1 MPLPLSQTPR
11 RGVLTTRSFVDTST
25 RSRASAGSDRY
36 ESKARSDWHVVGM
49 MGCLALGRLSVRG
62 AHSFGSKA

>member
-1 MPLPLSQTPR
+1 MPLLHSQTLP

-36 ESKARSDWHVVGM
+36 ESRASSDWHVVGM
-49 MGCLALGRLSVRG
+49 MGCLALGRRSVRG

>member
-25 RSRASAGSDRY
+25 RSRASAASDRY
-36 ESKARSDWHVVGM
+36 KSKASSDWHVVGM
-49 MGCLALGRLSVRG
+49 MGCLARGRRSVRG
-62 AHSFGSKA
+62 AHAFGSKA